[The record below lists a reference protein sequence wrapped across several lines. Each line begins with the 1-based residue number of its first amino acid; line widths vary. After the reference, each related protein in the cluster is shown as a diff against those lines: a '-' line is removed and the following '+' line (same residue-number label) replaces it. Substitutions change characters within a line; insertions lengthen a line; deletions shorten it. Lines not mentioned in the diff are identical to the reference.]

1 MALGGRFSRSRGGLR
16 SGLEAVFGFCFR
28 RGHVLSPSVK
38 APCLGLALAASI
50 IFAAPAQ
57 AQVNVM
63 VNFTGHSGSAPG
75 AVPKGSMILSG
86 STLFG
91 FTSTGGSN
99 DYGVIFSVNTDGSGY
114 NVVHH
119 FSGPSNTDGNT
130 PHHGYLTLLD
140 DTIIRPMLNGGASGQ
155 GTIFSVTTSGSNQT
169 PVYTFTGSSAAPTSL
184 GDGAQPHSGMLA
196 GAGGTYYGM
205 TAAGG
210 AHGGGV
216 LYSFSASTGAVT
228 SLYSFDPTTGSNSH
242 GQLIWDSTG
251 TKLLGM
257 TRQGGTGTG
266 NSNTSNEPPGT
277 IFSFNPQT
285 SEYTTLFNFN
295 AAVADS
301 PYYTDHGI
309 LTLGTGTNSTTVFG
323 MTEFGGTNDDGAIFA
338 ISETGGSITTLH
350 SFSGSS
356 DNGKHPFGSLTLGP
370 NGLLY
375 GMTRDGGTSDDGV
388 IFSIAQDGTGFTL
401 LASLDNTTGI
411 NPIDNLT
418 FSADGLTLYGLTQ
431 NGGTDNQGTI
441 FSLAIPEP
449 SASTLC
455 ALGAVAT
462 GLAALR
468 RRRR

>member
-1 MALGGRFSRSRGGLR
+1 
-16 SGLEAVFGFCFR
+16 
-28 RGHVLSPSVK
+28 
-38 APCLGLALAASI
+38 
-50 IFAAPAQ
+50 
-57 AQVNVM
+57 
-63 VNFTGHSGSAPG
+63 
-75 AVPKGSMILSG
+75 MILSG

-114 NVVHH
+114 NVIHH

-140 DTIIRPMLNGGASGQ
+140 NTIIRPMLNGGGDGQ

-169 PVYTFTGSSAAPTSL
+169 PVYTFSGSSSAPTAL

-196 GAGGTYYGM
+196 GANGVYYGI

-210 AHGGGV
+210 AHSGGV
-216 LYSFSASTGAVT
+216 IYSFSASTGAVST
-228 SLYSFDPTTGSNSH
+228 LYAFDPTTGSNSH

-266 NSNTSNEPPGT
+266 NSNTNNEPPGT

-285 SEYTTLFNFN
+285 AEYTTLFNFN

-301 PYYTDHGI
+301 PYFTDHGD
-309 LTLGTGTNSTTVFG
+309 LTLGTGSHSTTVFG
-323 MTEFGGTNDDGAIFA
+323 MTEFGGANDDGAIFA
-338 ISETGGSITTLH
+338 ISETGGGITTLH
-350 SFSGSS
+350 SFSGSFA
-356 DNGKHPFGSLTLGP
+356 DGKHPFGSLTLGP

-375 GMTRDGGTSDDGV
+375 GMTRDGGASDDGV

-418 FSADGLTLYGLTQ
+418 FSADGQTLYGLTQ

-441 FSLAIPEP
+441 FSLGLASVPEP
-449 SASTLC
+449 GSLALC
-455 ALGAVAT
+455 LLGAAVA
-462 GLAALR
+462 GVSAFR
-468 RRRR
+468 RRSC